1 MNAFRLFLVFAAAA
15 AFAQGPAIAPKAL
28 WEADAARSA
37 SRFAPANDGVVAEAG
52 AGAISVFVPGGPA
65 GWPGIGLVPS
75 EGSAW
80 DLSPWGRVEA
90 LVSNS
95 CDSPLHLTLRVDNP
109 GDWRRKPWNSESVFL
124 KPREAKTVQVVFG
137 YENGFKPSDRTFD
150 QSRVSQLLFFLGK
163 SEKDRS
169 FTVSGI
175 QAAGA
180 AGDGPPVDPARRV
193 VRPRGGVMFGVG
205 AAEAPSVAFVDG
217 AAAPAGAPRAGEPV
231 RVEVAPGK
239 RGAVKI
245 GPPTGFWD
253 LGEATEARVR
263 IRNDGASPLAL
274 ALRLDGPGD
283 PTGTV
288 RVPAEG
294 ALAPGD
300 CAVAV
305 IPFAAA
311 VPWRGEIDA
320 ATGKGRAVAGT
331 GTKFPS
337 SRTRAVVA
345 IAEAAPE
352 ARAFSVERAVAVAP
366 PATPPPWLGKRP
378 PVAGDWTLAFAE
390 EFDGTAVDESRWN
403 VHTSNFWDKR
413 THFSRDN
420 AVVSGGTLRLR
431 YERKQGFQNDD
442 PADRSSV
449 SNTPY
454 ACGIL
459 TGFGKTV
466 HRYGYFEARMKLPT
480 APGLWPAFWM
490 MPDRGPDTP
499 GEPWRRSDTHD
510 GGMEFDI
517 LEHLTG
523 WGPHR
528 FNVACHWDGYGKD
541 HKAIGTS
548 GIYFDTD
555 PEGFVVAGML
565 WEEGLF
571 AVFVNGRE
579 VARWEDPRVCSVPA
593 YPIFYCVSGGWDN
606 APFDPKALPDEFVVD
621 WYRVWRRK

>member
-1 MNAFRLFLVFAAAA
+1 MNAFSLLFLFAATA
-15 AFAQGPAIAPKAL
+15 AFAQGPAIAPKSL
-28 WEADAARSA
+28 WEADPAHSA
-37 SRFAPANDGVVAEAG
+37 SSLAPTKDGVSAEARDG
-52 AGAISVFVPGGPA
+52 VLAVTVPGGPA
-65 GWPGIGLVPS
+65 AWPGFALVPS
-75 EGSAW
+75 EGAL

-90 LVSNS
+90 LVSNT
-95 CDSPLHLTLRVDNP
+95 CDSPLHLTLRVDNS
-109 GDWRRKPWNSESVFL
+109 GDWRQKPWNSESVFL
-124 KPREAKTVQVVFG
+124 KPGEAKTVKVVFG
-137 YENGFKPSDRTFD
+137 YENGFRPAERPIDS
-150 QSRVSQLLFFLGK
+150 SRVSQLLFFLGK
-163 SEKDRS
+163 SEKARS
-169 FTVSGI
+169 FEVSGI

-193 VRPRGGVMFGVG
+193 VRPRGGVLFGDG

-217 AAAPAGAPRAGEPV
+217 AAAPAAGAPRAGEPV
-231 RVEVAPGK
+231 RVEVGPGR

-253 LGEATEARVR
+253 LGLATEVRVR
-263 IRNDGASPLAL
+263 VRNEGASPLAL
-274 ALRLDGPGD
+274 ALRLDGPD
-283 PTGTV
+283 DKSGTV
-288 RVPAEG
+288 RMPAEG
-294 ALAPGD
+294 ALAPGE
-300 CAVAV
+300 CAETA

-320 ATGKGRAVAGT
+320 ATGKGRAAAGT
-331 GTKFPS
+331 GTKFSS

-345 IAEAAPE
+345 ISEAESE
-352 ARAFSVERAVAVAP
+352 ARAFSIERAVAVTQ
-366 PATPPPWLGKRP
+366 PATLPPWLGKRP

-390 EFDGTAVDESRWN
+390 EFDGTAVNEGLWN
-403 VHTSNFWDKR
+403 VHASNYWDKR

-420 AVVSGGTLRLR
+420 AIVSGGMLHLR
-431 YERKQGFQNDD
+431 YERKPGFQNDD

-490 MPDRGPDTP
+490 MPDRGPETP

-541 HKAIGTS
+541 HKAIGSS
-548 GIYFDTD
+548 GIYFDVD

-579 VARWEDPRVCSVPA
+579 VARWEDARVCSVPV

-621 WYRVWRRK
+621 WYRVWQKK